1 MHFPQA
7 YPTHRWVLEKKRRI
21 AGGRKSLCN
30 SSFALFER
38 FVSGLRKQL
47 QYCAGFRGVGP
58 MLSGGRNAGF
68 DILEFE
74 VMGTNSSVIPGK
86 RRSRATRDPWSRWT
100 DGPRLAPGSARGFA
114 PCRGFG
120 LGRADDQKVAS
131 LARTPRG
138 PPARWS
144 PCPAL
149 RRR

>member
-7 YPTHRWVLEKKRRI
+7 YPTHRWVLDKNRRI
-21 AGGRKSLCN
+21 AVGRKNLCN

-86 RRSRATRDPWSRWT
+86 RRSRATPDPWSRST

-114 PCRGFG
+114 PCRGLV
-120 LGRADDQKVAS
+120 LGRGGHPKGAP
-131 LARTPRG
+131 LARTARRPR
-138 PPARWS
+138 
-144 PCPAL
+144 
-149 RRR
+149 